1 MRHACL
7 ETESGKKKRDILLLS
22 VLEYLAE
29 TKVTQEVMVRS
40 SEVMLDSVQDEVR
53 SCCLELFEGTLL
65 ELDLEKFY
73 LPFKKSNRFRI
84 CFPIIE
90 LSYFRYSGDETSV
103 SFQPLS
109 ISLNLLPTFEVRRVQ
124 P

>member
-53 SCCLELFEGTLL
+53 SCGHELERPVVRGLL
-65 ELDLEKFY
+65 TFRVRHKF
-73 LPFKKSNRFRI
+73 
-84 CFPIIE
+84 
-90 LSYFRYSGDETSV
+90 
-103 SFQPLS
+103 
-109 ISLNLLPTFEVRRVQ
+109 
-124 P
+124 

>member
-40 SEVMLDSVQDEVR
+40 SEVMLDSVQDESDLALRRRQEAMSNVTLNNSLPGPRLYRRCREVR
-53 SCCLELFEGTLL
+53 SCGHELERPVVRGLVT
-65 ELDLEKFY
+65 
-73 LPFKKSNRFRI
+73 FR
-84 CFPIIE
+84 E
-90 LSYFRYSGDETSV
+90 HHRNYMVWEDGRVYNSG
-103 SFQPLS
+103 L
-109 ISLNLLPTFEVRRVQ
+109 R
-124 P
+124 